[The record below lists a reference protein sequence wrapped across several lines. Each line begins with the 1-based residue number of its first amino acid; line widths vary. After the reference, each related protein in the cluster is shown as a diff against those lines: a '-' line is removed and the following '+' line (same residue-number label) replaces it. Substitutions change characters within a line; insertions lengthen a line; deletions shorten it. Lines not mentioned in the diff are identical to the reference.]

1 MELPHTQVLELLE
14 DFNDVFLLIG
24 QYSQFFPAQRFSAAT
39 FGVRGVR
46 FTMLFP
52 PP

>member
-1 MELPHTQVLELLE
+1 MASVSSTQSIA
-14 DFNDVFLLIG
+14 FFIFTG
-24 QYSQFFPAQRFSAAT
+24 ASYSQFFPAQRFSAAT